1 MKIEKEGFDLLY
13 VSEIIRL
20 MSDFDVLKEEN
31 VYLEAKVELL
41 LHFLA
46 KQKNLDFEFLNKERE
61 KREGVGF
68 DIEYEGKEGIMKR
81 LVDEDVLVEY
91 INSIEEREYTVDEFM
106 TILQKELNFSP
117 SSSFFFTIRFVD
129 KVKGLVD
136 VRRLVKEEVVEK
148 ESVKEEVEVVGE
160 NSKIE
165 EIKEEL
171 GDDGKKEEE
180 EKKGEEMKREEKK
193 GGEEMK
199 GGEYEKESDGE
210 EDEKESDHEEDEK
223 EIEDE
228 KEEMKVPNS
237 PSRNSITSLNSF
249 DPLSEEEA
257 EEMLGEMRSFFEGE
271 EGSGLVGRVRE
282 GVEEEKGVDE
292 LYEILTDPSLMA
304 FADKGEEGSKWPSY
318 DEVDRLVVY
327 LDEEGIVGEVE
338 ELKKKLFPQ
347 SNVKKKWGALKS
359 TLKLG
364 FGNR

>member
-1 MKIEKEGFDLLY
+1 
-13 VSEIIRL
+13 
-20 MSDFDVLKEEN
+20 
-31 VYLEAKVELL
+31 LEAKVELL

-91 INSIEEREYTVDEFM
+91 INSIEEREFTVDEFM

-165 EIKEEL
+165 EIEEEL
-171 GDDGKKEEE
+171 EE
-180 EKKGEEMKREEKK
+180 EEKK

-199 GGEYEKESDGE
+199 GGDIEEEKKGGEYEKEIDGE

-257 EEMLGEMRSFFEGE
+257 EEMLGEMRSFFEGD
-271 EGSGLVGRVRE
+271 GSGLVGRVRE

-304 FADKGEEGSKWPSY
+304 FADKGEEESKWPSY
-318 DEVDRLVVY
+318 DDVDRLVVY
-327 LDEEGIVGEVE
+327 LDEEGVVGDVE